1 MKTIQKKLIL
11 LLFFSL
17 TMSQVRAAS
26 PLLPSKKGVY
36 QTYRFTYSDENT
48 TTIFPDRLGRKGGTA
63 GTFMSSL
70 AFDGDLRVKDYG
82 RVGKDTVYSLS
93 FDDVRESRFAMN
105 GHPVFDRPE
114 QFIGKYKR
122 HEAFVC
128 VDENHE
134 ITRFLFPPKTPQVFK
149 TFMITAAQEIQVSV
163 REGRKN
169 WTTKEINQ
177 HGKGVVDYRMG
188 RENGNR
194 VELNKTRKNYDF
206 PGLIAPDDRQNIRGN
221 DRIILNRGG
230 FIEEIDKKER
240 ATITSPKN
248 GKTIL
253 DVNKTLSLRITG
265 RGNFEAGT
273 FGERQMGAMLRVH
286 PGDPVSD
293 PGQNRELLARQ
304 VSDLIYEDIE
314 RWIGSFRPDPK
325 DNRANNAMFYRSAGF
340 VKLQPRSDERLPA
353 YGRKKG
359 RTSGQRTLAM
369 NILAAAGTESA
380 QSAMRHMLSDP
391 VVRIDPQYGVL
402 IQNFS
407 FMDYKPTAGTLE
419 FLSGLMNGKKGFE
432 SYAAAHA
439 YGAGIHKLYTRSEK
453 ERALGLN
460 RQILKKI
467 DGSKTADERAEYIA
481 ALGNAGMFE
490 NNGLLA
496 GYLKHPYARIRAEA
510 AMALRK
516 TETADVRGKMI
527 VLFTDK
533 DRNVQRSAIQ
543 TALQF
548 SPDEKNLRAVKSQLK
563 SGKIQEA
570 NFYDLTS
577 LMKKNMARHPGLVKD
592 CLKLMVRKKLKDP
605 DLEARIRGMI

>member
-1 MKTIQKKLIL
+1 M
-11 LLFFSL
+11 
-17 TMSQVRAAS
+17 
-26 PLLPSKKGVY
+26 
-36 QTYRFTYSDENT
+36 
-48 TTIFPDRLGRKGGTA
+48 
-63 GTFMSSL
+63 
-70 AFDGDLRVKDYG
+70 
-82 RVGKDTVYSLS
+82 
-93 FDDVRESRFAMN
+93 
-105 GHPVFDRPE
+105 
-114 QFIGKYKR
+114 
-122 HEAFVC
+122 
-128 VDENHE
+128 DENHE

-340 VKLQPRSDERLPA
+340 VKLQPRSAERLAA
-353 YGRKKG
+353 Y
-359 RTSGQRTLAM
+359 
-369 NILAAAGTESA
+369 
-380 QSAMRHMLSDP
+380 
-391 VVRIDPQYGVL
+391 
-402 IQNFS
+402 
-407 FMDYKPTAGTLE
+407 
-419 FLSGLMNGKKGFE
+419 
-432 SYAAAHA
+432 
-439 YGAGIHKLYTRSEK
+439 
-453 ERALGLN
+453 
-460 RQILKKI
+460 
-467 DGSKTADERAEYIA
+467 
-481 ALGNAGMFE
+481 
-490 NNGLLA
+490 
-496 GYLKHPYARIRAEA
+496 
-510 AMALRK
+510 
-516 TETADVRGKMI
+516 
-527 VLFTDK
+527 
-533 DRNVQRSAIQ
+533 
-543 TALQF
+543 
-548 SPDEKNLRAVKSQLK
+548 
-563 SGKIQEA
+563 
-570 NFYDLTS
+570 
-577 LMKKNMARHPGLVKD
+577 
-592 CLKLMVRKKLKDP
+592 
-605 DLEARIRGMI
+605 